1 MGKKVK
7 KKKKKKQKKNEKEKK
22 KKRGVGPIA
31 QGIPPSDDYRES
43 KSQLRLTRN
52 RMSR

>member
-7 KKKKKKQKKNEKEKK
+7 KKQKKKKKKERKKQKQ
-22 KKRGVGPIA
+22 RGVGPIA